1 MTSITVCNGIHLS
14 LAKWLIV
21 SDDLVFRALEERIA
35 LIVSRLRQSPE
46 LKEKLLSAQSV
57 DEAINLANEDG
68 LDLDLDSILKLR
80 SYMVAELSDQE
91 LEGIAAGFGPTKLGP
106 NCY

>member
-14 LAKWLIV
+14 LAKWLYI
-21 SDDLVFRALEERIA
+21 SDNLIFRALEERIA

-80 SYMVAELSDQE
+80 SNMVAELSDQE
-91 LEGIAAGFGPTKLGP
+91 LEGIAAGYSAKFG
-106 NCY
+106 NCN